1 MFRMIYRS
9 TQRVEFSPLD
19 LKKLLAQA
27 RLRNRAA
34 RVSGMLI
41 YKDGEFLQT
50 LEGDEGAVKKIFNR
64 IENDPRHGDFCI
76 LQPAEFARGPRMF
89 SDWAMGFADATC
101 SAFMLSG
108 FIEAKI
114 GSSLSALDKAG
125 AMDILLATSR
135 TLSSRSSLRS
145 SA

>member
-1 MFRMIYRS
+1 MFRIIYRS

-34 RVSGMLI
+34 RVTGMLI
-41 YKDGEFLQT
+41 YKDGDFLQT
-50 LEGDEGAVKKIFNR
+50 LEGDEGAVKKIYVR
-64 IENDPRHGDFCI
+64 IEKDPRHGDFCV
-76 LQPAEFARGPRMF
+76 LQPAELARGPRMF
-89 SDWAMGFADATC
+89 SGWSMGFADATC

-108 FIEAKI
+108 FIDAKI
-114 GSSLSALDKAG
+114 RSNLSALDKTG

-135 TLSSRSSLRS
+135 TLSRSSLRS